1 MSHKEKNMRT
11 FKEYLQEA
19 APVEGKLLHLTH
31 LEDLHIDHGEHGFK
45 HAVSELSRVK
55 KHIESGKSDSSLTS
69 KIDGSPSVVM
79 GHHPDTGKYFVASK
93 SAFNKTP
100 KLNYTHDDIEKNH
113 GHAPGL
119 VEKLKAALDHGH
131 KILPKHGVFQGDI
144 LHSGSDVK
152 HGKTT
157 ATFKPNT
164 IEYTA
169 HGPEADKVKK
179 SKFGVALHTE
189 YHGKDLANMKAAP
202 IKDHSK
208 FAHHDDVYSPSV
220 AFKSSGKKMSEVDEK
235 AFNSHVASANS
246 SHSATNYS
254 HIAPHSTNINTYINQ
269 TVRSGKTPGHKDFVK
284 HLEAIKTKAVGS
296 VKTEKAKAAKADLH
310 QSMINAA
317 NGAHKEAI
325 THALNSQHH
334 LQSAKDLLVKHMDH
348 SAEGLEAKIN
358 GKKVGPEGYVSNH
371 AGKSTKFV
379 NRAEFSRANFAR

>member
-1 MSHKEKNMRT
+1 MRT

-19 APVEGKLLHLTH
+19 AAVEGKLLHLTH
-31 LEDLHIDHGEHGFK
+31 LEDLHVDHGESGFK
-45 HAVSELSRVK
+45 HASGELDRVK
-55 KHIESGKSDSSLTS
+55 KHVESGKSSSALTQ
-69 KIDGSPSVVM
+69 KIDGSPAVIM
-79 GHHPDTGKYFVASK
+79 GHHPQTGKFFVASK
-93 SAFNKTP
+93 SAFNKNP

-119 VEKLKAALDHGH
+119 VEKLKSALDHGH
-131 KILPKHGVFQGDI
+131 KILPKHGVFQGDV
-144 LHSGSDVK
+144 LHAGNDVK
-152 HGKTT
+152 HGKST

-169 HGPEADKVKK
+169 HGAEAEKVKK

-189 YHGKDLANMKAAP
+189 YHGKTLEAMHAKP
-202 IKDHSK
+202 IADHSK
-208 FAHHDDVYSPSV
+208 FGHHDDVYSPSV
-220 AFKSSGKKMSEVDEK
+220 AYKSAGKKMSDDDSKKFHEHMTAAKE
-235 AFNSHVASANS
+235 
-246 SHSATNYS
+246 SHSKTNYS
-254 HIAPHSTNINTYINQ
+254 HIEPHREHINTYINQ
-269 TVRSGKTPGHKDFVK
+269 TVRSGEKPTHAGYVQ

-310 QSMINAA
+310 QSTINAA
-317 NGAHKEAI
+317 TGPHKDSI